1 MENSLDNSEPAL
13 ALEPAESLSARDSA
27 SEEAGAWWFHA
38 LLRCGEWDPKHF
50 THILDKCV
58 PKFADTL
65 AITAILS
72 YACRDRSTAVPAG
85 YVAIEGYLKIES
97 ARQARLG
104 TLQRRLQ
111 HPDLAIDWT
120 PIRMG
125 RAGRYTGHECI
136 QRFHRETALPP
147 AGVLQTSA
155 AAEGPRLRVDYRGDS
170 DAPLNRGGWSG
181 RTSARRG
188 NGAGA
193 AVDSPVTD
201 GDPVTGRAAAGLN
214 RWRQPPIL
222 KSYRSYFAN
231 TSVPRRRSTF
241 ASRIVSYPTS
251 TKTAFG
257 VWEELAMPATSWA
270 LLNNSKSCNALGFES
285 RQQQAAWLARMC
297 RFP

>member
-201 GDPVTGRAAAGLN
+201 GDPVTGRAAPVEAAAEHLQ
-214 RWRQPPIL
+214 R
-222 KSYRSYFAN
+222 A
-231 TSVPRRRSTF
+231 RRRRE
-241 ASRIVSYPTS
+241 AGAAARARLHAPTS
-251 TKTAFG
+251 GSGA
-257 VWEELAMPATSWA
+257 
-270 LLNNSKSCNALGFES
+270 
-285 RQQQAAWLARMC
+285 AAWGPLAASPAAASAPASSAGVAQVQRLIPGSLPQTDTETR
-297 RFP
+297 RFTK